1 MFSVCSV
8 YEIKDGGMCRKE
20 EGGEEESDMEVGGIW
35 AEMEISRLFSFF
47 PCMRRDPSLPRPCPA
62 KSVWGTVQAE
72 LQVGPSESG
81 SCHALPRGQ

>member
-1 MFSVCSV
+1 MWKLSGSNGSSCARTHSLTRARRRCTNTNALIKACYVFSVCSV

-47 PCMRRDPSLPRPCPA
+47 SL
-62 KSVWGTVQAE
+62 
-72 LQVGPSESG
+72 
-81 SCHALPRGQ
+81 HAP